1 MECLVK
7 SAILL
12 PQPQRR
18 RRLSKEVERLRRTKE
33 REKEKLVVLRIVG
46 KGEQKERAQ
55 HR

>member
-18 RRLSKEVERLRRTKE
+18 RRLSKEVERLRKTKE
-33 REKEKLVVLRIVG
+33 KQVVLRIVG